1 MDRSEDGAEPAP
13 ASQGTPEGDL
23 VARARALHP
32 RSWSGED
39 VGQEIEDLLAEAQR
53 CRDLE
58 GECAARYAQV
68 AHASTGGDTERARA
82 AALALTECAVE
93 ADLPLWESRGRHYL
107 AWLHLEAGEESSGI
121 EQLVDAEVLTDG
133 TDEPS
138 TTLAGAINGVA
149 TTYMLLGLYEES
161 GRLFD
166 RIAEIQ
172 SEIRDGWIQQVL
184 DYNRLLNVAT
194 WAISLERVGAGDEG
208 RERLHL
214 ALQEA
219 DDRATSSLDDGLVDN
234 DVVLLMIFAG
244 LMTGRIDAAEGRQRL
259 DALFATRDTME
270 SEAYAHFALA
280 VRATLAGD
288 FEQARADVAAGR
300 AVEDRVRNDHLPN
313 ALRWLAARIAV
324 LEDPDHVGLQQAW
337 DYACM
342 TTQQLWD
349 LRLRRRDAVLDR
361 LHIRRLRREHD
372 RVERASLEDA
382 LTGVANRR
390 RLDRERTHLGTT
402 TDAGWTTVI
411 YLDLDGFK
419 QVNDTFGHDL
429 GDDVLKII
437 ADLLRTS
444 VRNHD
449 LVGRYGGDEFVV
461 IAHHC
466 DPDDAT
472 TLGERI
478 VSTVRH
484 HPWDQLHPSLQL
496 TVSAGV
502 AVTDDAYAHLFP
514 HADDLLYTAK
524 QTGRDRAIIRTVD
537 ASTAARAST
546 AQGASTVGSVST
558 VGAASA

>member
-1 MDRSEDGAEPAP
+1 MGSSHEQLDDAPMPPGRAASAE
-13 ASQGTPEGDL
+13 L
-23 VARARALHP
+23 VERARALLP
-32 RSWSGED
+32 RVWSGDD
-39 VGQEIEDLLAEAQR
+39 VSDELRTILNEAAAE
-53 CRDLE
+53 RDLE
-58 GECAARYAQV
+58 AECAARFVEV
-68 AHASTGGDTERARA
+68 AEASIRGDQGDLLRTAGELVERSRLGG
-82 AALALTECAVE
+82 
-93 ADLPLWESRGRHYL
+93 LPLWESRGRHYL
-107 AWLHLEAGEESSGI
+107 ARAHLSRGEEAAGI
-121 EQLVDAEVLTDG
+121 EELVTAEVLTDEH
-133 TDEPS
+133 DEPS
-138 TTLAGAINGVA
+138 VLLTGAINGIA
-149 TTYMLLGLYEES
+149 ATYMLLGLFEDS
-161 GRLFD
+161 ARLFERMASMLD
-166 RIAEIQ
+166 RVNDPWAH
-172 SEIRDGWIQQVL
+172 RAL
-184 DYNRLLNVAT
+184 LYNRLLNDASWALALEQFGEPDEARERLRLASRQVA
-194 WAISLERVGAGDEG
+194 ADHDVLVGSSIEGDVDLLSLFTELMTGQVTLEAG
-208 RERLHL
+208 RERLAELTRGEHQL
-214 ALQEA
+214 ESESFAHFGV
-219 DDRATSSLDDGLVDN
+219 ATIL
-234 DVVLLMIFAG
+234 
-244 LMTGRIDAAEGRQRL
+244 TEEGR
-259 DALFATRDTME
+259 
-270 SEAYAHFALA
+270 
-280 VRATLAGD
+280 
-288 FEQARADVAAGR
+288 FEEARAEVQAG
-300 AVEDRVRNDHLPN
+300 VDDLHPIEGERVHM

-337 DYACM
+337 RYAKLM
-342 TTQQLWD
+342 TD
-349 LRLRRRDAVLDR
+349 KVRELRLRRRDAVLDR

-537 ASTAARAST
+537 A
-546 AQGASTVGSVST
+546 GE
-558 VGAASA
+558 VGAAATEDPRG